1 MFIRDI
7 FMGFNVLLTV
17 DLNSVNTNQRQ
28 RFYDEMESR
37 QFSKI
42 SLTTTWK
49 AHFKEDVAYD
59 EAVST
64 CRNDLK
70 NCAILANI
78 SNYEF
83 AMLISK
89 NNVITK

>member
-1 MFIRDI
+1 MS
-7 FMGFNVLLTV
+7 FNVLLTV
-17 DLNSVNTNQRQ
+17 DLNSVNANQRQ
-28 RFYDEMESR
+28 RFYEEMEER
-37 QFSKI
+37 KFFKI

-49 AHFKEDVAYD
+49 AQFNEDVSY
-59 EAVST
+59 ENAVSI
-64 CRNDLK
+64 CKNDLK

-89 NNVITK
+89 NKVITK